1 VQGQTIARPTTAS
14 WNAAELAEPGL
25 LNEIRLDGS
34 HFTVELRD
42 GQDGRKQ
49 TPVPKGITEALPRQL
64 PPGYSVM
71 HPGDIDEPGAGTEAL
86 SAEARHLV
94 YGPIPGASK
103 RTQRVLGLLA
113 R

>member
-1 VQGQTIARPTTAS
+1 MQDQTTARPTTAS
-14 WNAAELAEPGL
+14 WNAAEIAEPGL
-25 LNEIRLDGS
+25 LNEIRLNRA
-34 HFTVELRD
+34 HFTAESRD

-49 TPVPKGITEALPRQL
+49 TPVPNGIAEVLPRQL

-71 HPGDIDEPGAGTEAL
+71 HPGDFDEPGAGTEAL